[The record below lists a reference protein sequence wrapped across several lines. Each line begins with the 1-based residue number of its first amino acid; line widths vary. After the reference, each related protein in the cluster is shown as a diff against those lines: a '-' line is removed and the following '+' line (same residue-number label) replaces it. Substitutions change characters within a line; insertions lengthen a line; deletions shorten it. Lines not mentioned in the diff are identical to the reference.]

1 MIIPAQ
7 FRIFDTFNLKNDDFS
22 FFQAL
27 KLQSITAQTT
37 LSTHPEMYFI
47 YPRILPK
54 TPIFR
59 NDCLVC
65 YEKVCNFAK

>member
-37 LSTHPEMYFI
+37 LSTHPVMYSI
-47 YPRILPK
+47 YPRIFTENP
-54 TPIFR
+54 
-59 NDCLVC
+59 
-65 YEKVCNFAK
+65 NFSQRLLGVL

>member
-37 LSTHPEMYFI
+37 LSTHPEMYSI
-47 YPRILPK
+47 YPPHF
-54 TPIFR
+54 TENP
-59 NDCLVC
+59 
-65 YEKVCNFAK
+65 NFSQRLLGVL